1 MIFLNFLHLHWQILI
16 TQSLD
21 SQKKEN
27 IFLSNSLHYFFSLH
41 TKKYYL
47 KRNANPNIYKGA
59 HFVQKYGFTLFH
71 PLNWVLNS
79 LSKYLMFYHKRKRK
93 FFHCFVTSNA
103 IITKLTSF
111 LQFNYFYKITII
123 YPKCWGIL
131 IQWRLTNWTFCL
143 CVEVWVRGFSKA
155 LSSILTPC
163 SWNCSTK
170 RAVFQ

>member
-1 MIFLNFLHLHWQILI
+1 MHWQILI

-21 SQKKEN
+21 SQKKK
-27 IFLSNSLHYFFSLH
+27 IFFRQILYIIFFSLH
-41 TKKYYL
+41 TKKYYF
-47 KRNANPNIYKGA
+47 KKNANPNIYKGA

-79 LSKYLMFYHKRKRK
+79 LSKYLMFYHKRGIK
-93 FFHCFVTSNA
+93 FFHRFVTSNA

-111 LQFNYFYKITII
+111 LQYNYFNKITIN

-143 CVEVWVRGFSKA
+143 CVEVCVRGFSKA

-163 SWNCSTK
+163 ITDP
-170 RAVFQ
+170 V